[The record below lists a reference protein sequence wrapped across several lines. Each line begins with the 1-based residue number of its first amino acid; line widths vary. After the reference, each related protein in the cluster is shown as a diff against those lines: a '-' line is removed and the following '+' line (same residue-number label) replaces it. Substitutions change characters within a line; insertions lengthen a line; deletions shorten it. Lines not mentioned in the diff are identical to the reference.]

1 MLRLSAPFVYVV
13 SNVFG
18 GGGAGR
24 VGIFKTKD
32 EQKYKMIR
40 RMNIQVTSIL
50 TEVKN
55 TFSYLVNTNIKN

>member
-1 MLRLSAPFVYVV
+1 V